1 MSDFGQSEERF
12 GEPRALIGRNP
23 MDGAKRCGV
32 RNMDIIMM
40 IRFINLPVSVTISVN
55 LSDTLFSINAL
66 DDWLM

>member
-1 MSDFGQSEERF
+1 
-12 GEPRALIGRNP
+12 

-32 RNMDIIMM
+32 RDMEIMT

-55 LSDTLFSINAL
+55 LSDTLFSINTL